1 MQGEITCT
9 EDGVSA
15 LDAEECANYRGY
27 ALDDGS
33 NGPVARV
40 FIEDQGWRDVPIGKP
55 DLTRD
60 EVYGDMPYD
69 RCEQVRIGPNFG
81 RLGIPVPPHYQ
92 WRQDRYKTRCELKK
106 RECSSFHRATRIG
119 CSGNN
124 QHYLALVIDY
134 YIDCADDFRGDD
146 PSTRVPCRSTE
157 DYIWGEKRNGD
168 PTFCNRGAENPFDP
182 ALGYRWDVPLCLT
195 TPECIRMGE
204 SVRRRPPTRAR
215 GRPLL
220 IRARTGAAA
229 DRDGGRRQGLPA
241 RVLHDHESVRGD
253 GKHMRSAPQPH
264 PAAAD
269 SARNSCSRQMARATL
284 WTCAPWAPSPARPVQ
299 VRPPA
304 TAPSPATRL
313 A

>member
-1 MQGEITCT
+1 
-9 EDGVSA
+9 
-15 LDAEECANYRGY
+15 
-27 ALDDGS
+27 
-33 NGPVARV
+33 VARV

-60 EVYGDMPYD
+60 EVYGDTPYD
-69 RCEQVRIGPNFG
+69 RCEQVRVGPNFG

-157 DYIWGEKRNGD
+157 DYIWGQKRNGD

-204 SVRRRPPTRAR
+204 SVLLPTATADDVKVFQLECCTITNPSEVTVSICAPPPSPIQPPLTLHATLAVARWLERPYGLVHLGRPVRRVPSSRDSVGRVGRAASGSGRAR
-215 GRPLL
+215 VTAMQPRP
-220 IRARTGAAA
+220 RPYRT
-229 DRDGGRRQGLPA
+229 
-241 RVLHDHESVRGD
+241 
-253 GKHMRSAPQPH
+253 
-264 PAAAD
+264 
-269 SARNSCSRQMARATL
+269 
-284 WTCAPWAPSPARPVQ
+284 
-299 VRPPA
+299 
-304 TAPSPATRL
+304 
-313 A
+313 